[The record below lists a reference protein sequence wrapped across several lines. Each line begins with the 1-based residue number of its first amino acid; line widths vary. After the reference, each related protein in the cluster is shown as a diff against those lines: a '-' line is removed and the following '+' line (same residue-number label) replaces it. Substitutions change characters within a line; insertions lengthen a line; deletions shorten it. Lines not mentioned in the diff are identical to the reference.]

1 MSLPEPEKVLVAR
14 DVDVEPLVR
23 ATRAEI
29 AQLSLQLR
37 STLHEAE
44 ELEAALAEDDASARE
59 LLRASLDELIEERR
73 RELEQEMERETERA
87 ASLLA
92 SAQDEAASAQ
102 PPAAGSPASPRR
114 LQVVSEPSGPV
125 SDWAPEPL
133 TPRPAEGSTEVE
145 ASTGAEGST
154 EVEGSTEDEPEETP
168 AGAIGS
174 PPAGAPGPHAAPV
187 DEPILEHEVEPSA
200 EEAAA
205 GPDPAPGDD
214 APGAGQTV
222 RPSEDPST
230 LAWRGDVPTDP
241 ALLRELVSA
250 AVTAAVGAV
259 VGAAPTS
266 RTGWPAGNPWL
277 YESTAAHEL
286 EPHPPSGPR
295 PSAGRRLLH
304 VDVVLP
310 LVLVVIVFVVLL
322 AWVG

>member
-14 DVDVEPLVR
+14 DADVEPLVR

-44 ELEAALAEDDASARE
+44 ELEAALAEDDASGRE

-73 RELEQEMERETERA
+73 RDLEQEMEREMERA
-87 ASLLA
+87 AALIA
-92 SAQDEAASAQ
+92 SAQDEAARPQ
-102 PPAAGSPASPRR
+102 PPAAGDPPPPPRR
-114 LQVVSEPSGPV
+114 LQVVSEPSRPV
-125 SDWAPEPL
+125 LPWAPEPL
-133 TPRPAEGSTEVE
+133 
-145 ASTGAEGST
+145 EGST
-154 EVEGSTEDEPEETP
+154 EVEGSTEAEGSTEGEPGETP
-168 AGAIGS
+168 AGAIDH
-174 PPAGAPGPHAAPV
+174 PPAGGPGPVAGPV
-187 DEPILEHEVEPSA
+187 DEPSLEREAEPPA

-205 GPDPAPGDD
+205 GPDPASGDD
-214 APGAGQTV
+214 GPGAGDAA
-222 RPSEDPST
+222 RPSEDPPT

-250 AVTAAVGAV
+250 AVTAAVGAA
-259 VGAAPTS
+259 VGAAPAA
-266 RTGWPAGNPWL
+266 RTAWPAGSPWL
-277 YESTAAHEL
+277 YESTAAHEVG
-286 EPHPPSGPR
+286 PHPPSGPR
-295 PSAGRRLLH
+295 PSAWRRLLY